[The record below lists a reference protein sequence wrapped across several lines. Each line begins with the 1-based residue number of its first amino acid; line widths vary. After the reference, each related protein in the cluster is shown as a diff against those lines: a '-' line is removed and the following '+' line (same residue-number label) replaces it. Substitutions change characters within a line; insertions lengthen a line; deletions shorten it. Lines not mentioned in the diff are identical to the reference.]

1 MKTIIENSGIPGLR
15 RAAVA
20 LSSGLVL
27 SLAAD
32 LSHAQG
38 QAKTSADPADELQ
51 EVTVVGSRIKGA
63 VTTEA
68 LPVLVLGQEFIE
80 STGAVSGDELFRN
93 IPQMG
98 DVLFEAQNNPQTSNA
113 ARGDVNS
120 FNLRS
125 LGVGNTL
132 VLVNGRRMVT
142 HPTSQGTSDTGTVPV
157 LSYNSNAISV
167 AGVDRIEVLLDG
179 AAAIYGA
186 DAVAGV
192 VNVVTKNRLDGI
204 EIEAQYGGAENTS
217 LRELELSFA
226 AGKNFDRGN
235 ISLFVDHTDR
245 KALPASE
252 QDFTATD
259 DRRPLFVGTPF
270 ETSSTP
276 DSRATRGAWPNL
288 ATPAANGI
296 IRRGTTALTT
306 SAGSFNIRPAASGS
320 CAYSFSADLCL
331 ATGTISYT
339 SLRNL
344 RYDTAYGVTILPE
357 TRRTNV
363 MLTGEHSFAN
373 DVTAFAEASYYAA
386 DTFRLQPP
394 VILLNSLWVPAT
406 NYWNPFGA
414 ATLSTGQPNPN
425 RIPGLTNVPAAG
437 LPVNLTNYRFNDVG
451 FQNVDVENHQLRLVA
466 GLRGERWGYDWEV
479 GLLYG
484 EAEATD
490 ISDNVNATALQASL
504 ALATPEAYNP
514 FNGGCVATPSYGD
527 CTPSPQTAIDAIRM
541 DLVRETRS
549 TLTQADLRLSRSDLF
564 SLPAGDVG
572 VAAGLEARRE
582 TQRDQRDENLDGTVQ
597 FVDRVTG
604 TVTESNV
611 VAVSPNPDT
620 YGKRSVSAAYL
631 EFAVPLVSP
640 AMQIPL
646 VHRFNMQLAGR
657 VEDYSD
663 FGSVAK
669 PKVAAAWDLIE
680 GVRLRGSYSEG
691 FRAPNLEQVNAKEY
705 ARLSTQTDYTRCEA
719 DLRAK
724 RITSFTACSRSVAT
738 SLRVSGNPD
747 LKPEESVSRSI
758 GLVFQ
763 PTFIPDDFGSV
774 TLTVDSW
781 KIEQSDIVGLL
792 GTTTS
797 VVQDY
802 YYRVGGSTSPRV
814 IRAAPTPEDIL
825 LFAGTGL
832 APAGVIQQIKDQFIN
847 LLPQTVE
854 GIDFGLDWRLR
865 GTPFGDFSVSVNA
878 AKLKTFS
885 REPGPAVD
893 ELYAAREAGQINA
906 GTPLPDPS
914 NLIRVNGRPELRW
927 TGSVRWRKG
936 PLRVGL
942 STRYVGDV
950 EETGFLDPSGNR
962 WIVDSQL
969 TYNLYGEY
977 EFKAGPLGDTS
988 VRIGGRN
995 ITDEAPPLTSNGY
1008 LGSLYSPYGRYWYMS
1023 VKTAF

>member
-1 MKTIIENSGIPGLR
+1 MENLIARFINAKLRGPSVKVAVACVLSVTAGVSGAQNQTATPASGI
-15 RAAVA
+15 
-20 LSSGLVL
+20 
-27 SLAAD
+27 
-32 LSHAQG
+32 
-38 QAKTSADPADELQ
+38 DELQ
-51 EVTVVGSRIKGA
+51 EVTIVGSRIKGA
-63 VTTEA
+63 VATEA
-68 LPVLVLGQEFIE
+68 LPVVVLGQELIDA
-80 STGAVSGDELFRN
+80 TGAVSGDELFRN
-93 IPQMG
+93 IPQLG

-192 VNVVTKNRLDGI
+192 VNVVTKNRLDGV

-217 LRELELSFA
+217 LRELEVNFA
-226 AGKNFDRGN
+226 AGKNFDGGN
-235 ISLFVDHTDR
+235 IALFVDYTDR
-245 KALPASE
+245 KALNASD

-259 DRRPLFVGTPF
+259 DRRSLFVGTPF

-296 IRRGTTALTT
+296 IRRGTTALTL
-306 SAGSFNIRPAASGS
+306 SSGSFNIRPASAGS
-320 CAYSFSADLCL
+320 CAYSFSTDLCL

-339 SLRNL
+339 ALRNL
-344 RYDTAYGVTILPE
+344 RYDTAYGVTIQPQ
-357 TRRTNV
+357 TQRTNV
-363 MLTGEHSFAN
+363 MLTGEYTFGN

-394 VILLNSLWVPAT
+394 VILLNSLWIPAS

-414 ATLSTGQPNPN
+414 LTLPNGQPNPN

-451 FQNVDVENHQLRLVA
+451 FQNVNVDNYQARIVA
-466 GLRGERWGYDWEV
+466 GLRGQKWGYDWEF
-479 GLLYG
+479 GLVYG

-490 ISDNVNATALQASL
+490 TSGNVNANKLQASL
-504 ALATPEAYNP
+504 ALATPDAYNP

-527 CTPSPQTAIDAIRM
+527 CTPSSQIAIDAIRM
-541 DLVRETRS
+541 DLVRATRS
-549 TLTQADLRLSRSDLF
+549 TLAQADLKFSRGDLL
-564 SLPAGDVG
+564 SLPGGDLG

-582 TQRDQRDENLDGTVQ
+582 TQRDQRDENLDGTIP

-611 VAVSPNPDT
+611 IAVSPNPDT
-620 YGKRSVSAAYL
+620 YGSRNVSAAYL
-631 EFAVPLVSP
+631 EFAVPVVSP

-646 VHRFNMQLAGR
+646 MRRVNFQLAGR
-657 VEDYSD
+657 YENYSD
-663 FGSVAK
+663 FGSVSK
-669 PKVAAAWDLIE
+669 PKIAGAWDLAE
-680 GVRLRGSYSEG
+680 GVRIRASYSEG

-705 ARLSTQTDYTRCEA
+705 ARLSTQTDFTRCEA

-724 RITSFTACSRSVAT
+724 RIASFTACSRSIAT

-747 LKPEESVSRSI
+747 LKPEESTNRSI
-758 GLVFQ
+758 GLVLE
-763 PTFIPDDFGSV
+763 PTFIPDNFGRF
-774 TLTVDSW
+774 TFTVDSW
-781 KIEQSDIVGLL
+781 KIEQRDIVGLL
-792 GTTTS
+792 GAQTS

-802 YYRVGGSTSPRV
+802 FDRVNGSSFAKI
-814 IRAAPTPEDIL
+814 IRAPVTAEDTA

-832 APAGVIQQIKDQFIN
+832 AAAGVIQRIQDQFIN

-854 GIDFGLDWRLR
+854 GVDFGIDWRLR
-865 GTPFGDFSVSVNA
+865 DTPLGDFSVSLNA
-878 AKLKTFS
+878 AKLRTFA
-885 REPGPAVD
+885 REPGPVVD
-893 ELYAAREAGQINA
+893 ALYEARTSGKINA

-927 TGSVRWRKG
+927 SGSVRWKKG
-936 PLRVGL
+936 PVRVGL

-950 EETGFLDPSGNR
+950 EETGFLDTTGNR
-962 WIVDSQL
+962 WLIDSQL

-977 EFKAGPLGDTS
+977 EFKEGPIGKTRL
-988 VRIGGRN
+988 RIGGRN
-995 ITDEAPPLTSNGY
+995 ITDEMPPLTSSGY
-1008 LGSLYSPYGRYWYMS
+1008 LGSLHSPYGRYFYAS
-1023 VKTAF
+1023 VKTEF